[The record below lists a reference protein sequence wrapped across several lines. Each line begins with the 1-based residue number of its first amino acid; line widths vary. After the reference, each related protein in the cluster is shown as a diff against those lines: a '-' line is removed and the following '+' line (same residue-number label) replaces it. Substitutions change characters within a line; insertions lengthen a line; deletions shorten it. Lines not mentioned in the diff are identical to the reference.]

1 MDLQGWI
8 SVHRQIQN
16 HWLWTDKPFSKGQ
29 AWIDMLMLANHVDN
43 KILLGNELIEIKAGS
58 FITSE
63 VKLAERWGWSRHKVR
78 DFLYLLQQDKMIVK
92 KSDSKRT
99 TIFLLNYGNFQ
110 VGGNDEEQVRDIS
123 RTGQGQLKDTNNNV
137 NNDNTENNII
147 NMGRKSKFSPPTVD
161 QIKAYCLERNNHVNA
176 ERFFDYYSANG
187 WVQGKGKP
195 IKDWK
200 ACVRTWEHGNDLS
213 AKVLKQNGE
222 SQEVPDFLKKWSV

>member
-43 KILLGNELIEIKAGS
+43 KILLGNELIEVKAGS

-78 DFLYLLQQDKMIVK
+78 DFLDLLQQDKMIVK

-99 TIFLLNYGNFQ
+99 TIFLSNYGNFQ
-110 VGGNDEEQVRDIS
+110 VGGNDEEQVRDSS

-137 NNDNTENNII
+137 NNDNTELFYI
-147 NMGRKSKFSPPTVD
+147 RQKRQV
-161 QIKAYCLERNNHVNA
+161 
-176 ERFFDYYSANG
+176 
-187 WVQGKGKP
+187 
-195 IKDWK
+195 
-200 ACVRTWEHGNDLS
+200 
-213 AKVLKQNGE
+213 
-222 SQEVPDFLKKWSV
+222 